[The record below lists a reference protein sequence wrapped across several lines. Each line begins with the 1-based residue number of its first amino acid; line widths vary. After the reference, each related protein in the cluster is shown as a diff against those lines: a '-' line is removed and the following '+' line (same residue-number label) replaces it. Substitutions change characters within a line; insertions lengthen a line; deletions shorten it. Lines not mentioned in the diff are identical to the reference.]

1 MKMHSDNLPM
11 EDTGILNQDNRYNMP
26 DSMNRNPG
34 EVPGNGKLINGS
46 PAPSLQ
52 KREPIS
58 HIAGKAP
65 DSMNRSPG
73 EVPGNGKL
81 INGSPAPSLQKREPI
96 SHIAGKAP
104 DSMNLKPG
112 EVPGNGKL
120 INGLPTPSLPTQE
133 PINHITGKAP
143 DPETLEKP
151 TRRRYTAQF
160 KKRILEELD
169 SLTKPGQK
177 GALLRREGLY
187 SSTVANWRKQRDEG
201 NLASLRPQ
209 KRGPKSCKNPSEQK
223 QIKELERENRK
234 LRKKLDRANL
244 LLDIQKKISQ
254 LTGIPLTVT
263 ENEEE
268 DF

>member
-1 MKMHSDNLPM
+1 M
-11 EDTGILNQDNRYNMP
+11 EDTGILNQDNRHNIP
-26 DSMNRNPG
+26 DSTNPSHG
-34 EVPGNGKLINGS
+34 EVPGNGKLINGL
-46 PAPSLQ
+46 PMRNL
-52 KREPIS
+52 
-58 HIAGKAP
+58 KAP
-65 DSMNRSPG
+65 DSMNHSPG

-81 INGSPAPSLQKREPI
+81 INGSPARNLKGQDPI
-96 SHIAGKAP
+96 NHNAGK
-104 DSMNLKPG
+104 
-112 EVPGNGKL
+112 VPGNGKL
-120 INGLPTPSLPTQE
+120 INGSPVRNLNMSD

-151 TRRRYTAQF
+151 KRRRYTAQY

-169 SLTKPGQK
+169 SFTKPGQK

-187 SSTVANWRKQRDEG
+187 SSTVANWRKQRNEAG
-201 NLASLRPQ
+201 FASLKPK

-223 QIKELERENRK
+223 RIKELERENRK
-234 LRKKLDRANL
+234 LQKKLDRANL

-254 LTGIPLTVT
+254 LTGIPLTMT